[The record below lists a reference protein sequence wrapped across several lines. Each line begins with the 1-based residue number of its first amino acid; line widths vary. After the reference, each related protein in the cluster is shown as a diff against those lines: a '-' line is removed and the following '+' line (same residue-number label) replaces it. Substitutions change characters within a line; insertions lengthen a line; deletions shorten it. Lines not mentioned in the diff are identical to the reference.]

1 MSDGDKPKTPMSNGD
16 KPKTA
21 GLGFLDFLFTV
32 AIGAALTPE
41 KLGVSKQLTGVLAE
55 RWVQQGD
62 LPRGGET
69 FDLAVFALGFLTF
82 AFSWFGYHRSV
93 ETRPLKYDSV
103 WSMFRFVLDILLII
117 LYALAMVQ
125 YKNLRAVLFILVII
139 FFLYIVWDVLKVLD
153 SNRRFTKRE
162 WLTVGLF
169 VGFLLLWLVAGTAGG
184 WLVVG
189 LAILLTFV
197 YRVGKMVIA

>member
-1 MSDGDKPKTPMSNGD
+1 MGDEQ

-21 GLGFLDFLFTV
+21 GIGFLDFLFTV
-32 AIGAALTPE
+32 AISAALTPE

-55 RWVQQGD
+55 RWVQAGD
-62 LPRGGET
+62 TPRGGEV

-125 YKNLRAVLFILVII
+125 YKNLSAVLSILTLVY
-139 FFLYIVWDVLKVLD
+139 FLYIVWDILKVRD
-153 SNRRFTKRE
+153 AGQGFSRRE
-162 WLTVGLF
+162 WLTVASF
-169 VGFLLLWLVAGTAGG
+169 VAFLLLCLLAGVAGG
-184 WLVVG
+184 WLLVCA
-189 LAILLTFV
+189 AIAVTFV
-197 YRVGKMVIA
+197 YRVGKMVTA